1 MFSKLTKRDNSAAQ
15 SEVQVSAATV
25 IGVGCEIYGNL
36 SLSTPIQIDGKIEGD
51 IVSTDCVIIGEKGWL
66 QGNVA
71 CREIAVFGQMT
82 GDIEARHVHLESSAV
97 FSGNI
102 NTETLKIEQ
111 GAVYQGNLNMNPPTV
126 EPAIEAAKEAKEKAE
141 KEAAEKAAAEKAAAE
156 KKAATEKAALSK
168 AGKAE
173 KAKTA
178 PAASNQPQDKAESN
192 SAINPAILAAAA
204 NPKSPPELLQ
214 QLAYHKELRPVLA
227 ENPATYEGLLQ
238 WLAGLNDP
246 AVNAALE
253 RRRAKKK

>member
-1 MFSKLTKRDNSAAQ
+1 MFSKLTKRDNSATQA
-15 SEVQVSAATV
+15 EVQVSAATV

-36 SLSTPIQIDGKIEGD
+36 SISTPIQIDGKIEGD

-66 QGNVA
+66 QGNVE

-82 GDIEARHVHLESSAV
+82 GDIEARHVHLQPSAV

-126 EPAIEAAKEAKEKAE
+126 EPAIDAAKEAKEKAE
-141 KEAAEKAAAEKAAAE
+141 KEAQEKAAAEKAAAE
-156 KKAATEKAALSK
+156 KKAAEQKAVQK
-168 AGKAE
+168 TDTQ
-173 KAKTA
+173 AK
-178 PAASNQPQDKAESN
+178 PQANDSV
-192 SAINPAILAAAA
+192 INPAILAAAA

>member
-1 MFSKLTKRDNSAAQ
+1 MFSKLTKRDNSAPQA
-15 SEVQVSAATV
+15 EVQVSAATV

-36 SLSTPIQIDGKIEGD
+36 SISTPIQIDGKIEGD
-51 IVSTDCVIIGEKGWL
+51 IASTDCVIIGEKGWL
-66 QGNVA
+66 QGNVE

-82 GDIEARHVHLESSAV
+82 GDIEARHVHLQPSAV

-126 EPAIEAAKEAKEKAE
+126 EPAIDAAKEAKEKAE
-141 KEAAEKAAAEKAAAE
+141 KEAQEKAAAEKAA
-156 KKAATEKAALSK
+156 KEKAET
-168 AGKAE
+168 AE
-173 KAKTA
+173 KAV
-178 PAASNQPQDKAESN
+178 AAKPQANDSV
-192 SAINPAILAAAA
+192 INPAILAAAA

>member
-1 MFSKLTKRDNSAAQ
+1 MFSKLTKKDNSTPQ
-15 SEVQVSAATV
+15 SETQISAATV

-36 SLSTPIQIDGKIEGD
+36 SLSTPLQLDGKIEGD
-51 IVSTDCVIIGEKGWL
+51 IVSSDCVIIGEKGWL
-66 QGNVA
+66 QGNVE

-82 GDIEARHVHLESSAV
+82 GDINARHVHLQPSAV

-141 KEAAEKAAAEKAAAE
+141 KEAAEKAAAAKAMAEKQVAE
-156 KKAATEKAALSK
+156 KKAAAVKAQQSTK
-168 AGKAE
+168 Q
-173 KAKTA
+173 T
-178 PAASNQPQDKAESN
+178 SQPQTISPKPQANDSV
-192 SAINPAILAAAA
+192 INPAILAAAA

-246 AVNAALE
+246 AVNAALA
-253 RRRAKKK
+253 RRKAKKK

>member
-1 MFSKLTKRDNSAAQ
+1 MFSKLTKKDNSTPQ
-15 SEVQVSAATV
+15 SETQISAATV

-36 SLSTPIQIDGKIEGD
+36 SLSTPLQLDGKIEGD
-51 IVSTDCVIIGEKGWL
+51 IVSSDCVIIGEKGWL
-66 QGNVA
+66 QGNVE

-82 GDIEARHVHLESSAV
+82 GDINARHVHLQPSAV

-141 KEAAEKAAAEKAAAE
+141 KEAAEKAAAAKAMAEKQIAE
-156 KKAATEKAALSK
+156 KKAAAVKAQQSTK
-168 AGKAE
+168 Q
-173 KAKTA
+173 T
-178 PAASNQPQDKAESN
+178 SQPQTISPKPQANDSV
-192 SAINPAILAAAA
+192 INPAILAAAA

-227 ENPATYEGLLQ
+227 EKPATYEGLLQ

-246 AVNAALE
+246 AVNAALA
-253 RRRAKKK
+253 RRKAKKK

>member
-1 MFSKLTKRDNSAAQ
+1 MFSKFSKKDNAVVPNELQ
-15 SEVQVSAATV
+15 SSSATV
-25 IGVGCEIYGNL
+25 IGVGCEIFGNL

-51 IVSTDCVIIGEKGWL
+51 IVSSDCVIIGEKGWL
-66 QGNVA
+66 QGDVN

-82 GDIEARHVHLESSAV
+82 GDIEARHVHLEASAV

-126 EPAIEAAKEAKEKAE
+126 EPAIEAARDAKEKAE
-141 KEAAEKAAAEKAAAE
+141 KEAAAAAAKEQTPQVNTPAAQAAGKTPE
-156 KKAATEKAALSK
+156 TLTAQPQAATAQQTQ
-168 AGKAE
+168 
-173 KAKTA
+173 AK
-178 PAASNQPQDKAESN
+178 PEDSV
-192 SAINPAILAAAA
+192 INPAILAAAA

-246 AVNAALE
+246 AVNAALA

>member
-1 MFSKLTKRDNSAAQ
+1 MFSKLTKRDNSTTQA
-15 SEVQVSAATV
+15 EVQVSAATV

-36 SLSTPIQIDGKIEGD
+36 SISTPIQIDGKIEGD
-51 IVSTDCVIIGEKGWL
+51 IASTDCVIIGEKGWL

-82 GDIEARHVHLESSAV
+82 GDIEARHVHLQPSAV

-126 EPAIEAAKEAKEKAE
+126 EPAIDAAKEAKEKAE
-141 KEAAEKAAAEKAAAE
+141 KEAQEKAAAEKAAAE
-156 KKAATEKAALSK
+156 KKAAEQKAVQK
-168 AGKAE
+168 TDTQ
-173 KAKTA
+173 AK
-178 PAASNQPQDKAESN
+178 PQANDSV
-192 SAINPAILAAAA
+192 INPAILAAAA

>member
-1 MFSKLTKRDNSAAQ
+1 MFSKFSKKDNTVVSTELQ
-15 SEVQVSAATV
+15 SSSATV
-25 IGVGCEIYGNL
+25 IGMGCEVFGNI
-36 SLSTPIQIDGKIEGD
+36 SVSTPLQIDGKIEGD

-66 QGNVA
+66 QGNVN

-82 GDIEARHVHLESSAV
+82 GDIEARHVHLETTAV

-126 EPAIEAAKEAKEKAE
+126 EPAIDAAKEAKEKAE

-156 KKAATEKAALSK
+156 KVALD
-168 AGKAE
+168 KAE
-173 KAKTA
+173 AAKTA
-178 PAASNQPQDKAESN
+178 PAASNQPQNKADNN
-192 SAINPAILAAAA
+192 SVINPAILAAAA

-246 AVNAALE
+246 AVNAALA

>member
-1 MFSKLTKRDNSAAQ
+1 MFSKLTKKDNSTPQ
-15 SEVQVSAATV
+15 SKTQISAATV

-36 SLSTPIQIDGKIEGD
+36 SLSTPLQLDGKIEGD
-51 IVSTDCVIIGEKGWL
+51 IVSSDCVIIGEKGWL
-66 QGNVA
+66 QGNVE

-82 GDIEARHVHLESSAV
+82 GDINARHVHLQPSAV

-141 KEAAEKAAAEKAAAE
+141 KEAAEKAAAAKAMAEKQVAE
-156 KKAATEKAALSK
+156 KKAAAVKAQQSTK
-168 AGKAE
+168 Q
-173 KAKTA
+173 T
-178 PAASNQPQDKAESN
+178 SQPQTISPKPQANDSV
-192 SAINPAILAAAA
+192 INPAILAAAA

-246 AVNAALE
+246 AVNAALA
-253 RRRAKKK
+253 RRKAKKK

>member
-1 MFSKLTKRDNSAAQ
+1 MFSKLTKRDNATAPTEPQ
-15 SEVQVSAATV
+15 ISAATV

-36 SLSTPIQIDGKIEGD
+36 SLSTPLQIDGKIEGD
-51 IVSTDCVIIGEKGWL
+51 IMSSDCVIVGEKGWL
-66 QGNVA
+66 QGNVE

-82 GDIEARHVHLESSAV
+82 GDINARHVHLEPSAV

-126 EPAIEAAKEAKEKAE
+126 EPAIEAAREAKEKAE
-141 KEAAEKAAAEKAAAE
+141 KEAAEKAAAEKAAADKAAAEKAAAEKQVGE
-156 KKAATEKAALSK
+156 KKAATKVIQKVA
-168 AGKAE
+168 
-173 KAKTA
+173 
-178 PAASNQPQDKAESN
+178 QPKPQNNDSVI
-192 SAINPAILAAAA
+192 SPAILAAAA

-246 AVNAALE
+246 AVNAALA
-253 RRRAKKK
+253 RRNAKQK

>member
-1 MFSKLTKRDNSAAQ
+1 MFSKLTKRDNSAPQA
-15 SEVQVSAATV
+15 EVQVSAATV

-36 SLSTPIQIDGKIEGD
+36 SISTPIQIDGKIEGD

-66 QGNVA
+66 QGNVE

-82 GDIEARHVHLESSAV
+82 GDIEARHVHLQPSAV

-126 EPAIEAAKEAKEKAE
+126 EPAIDAAKEKAE
-141 KEAAEKAAAEKAAAE
+141 KEAQEKAAAEKAAAE
-156 KKAATEKAALSK
+156 KKAAEQKAVQK
-168 AGKAE
+168 TDTQ
-173 KAKTA
+173 AK
-178 PAASNQPQDKAESN
+178 PQANDSV
-192 SAINPAILAAAA
+192 INPAILAAAA

>member
-1 MFSKLTKRDNSAAQ
+1 MFSKLTKRDNSAPQA
-15 SEVQVSAATV
+15 EVQASAATV

-36 SLSTPIQIDGKIEGD
+36 SISTPIQIDGKIEGD
-51 IVSTDCVIIGEKGWL
+51 IATTDCVIIGEKGWL
-66 QGNVA
+66 QGNVE

-82 GDIEARHVHLESSAV
+82 GDIEARHVHLQPSAV

-126 EPAIEAAKEAKEKAE
+126 EPAIDAAKEKAE
-141 KEAAEKAAAEKAAAE
+141 KEAQEKAAAEKAA
-156 KKAATEKAALSK
+156 KEKAET
-168 AGKAE
+168 AE
-173 KAKTA
+173 KAV
-178 PAASNQPQDKAESN
+178 AAKPQPQVNDSV
-192 SAINPAILAAAA
+192 INPAILAAAA

-246 AVNAALE
+246 AVNAALA

>member
-1 MFSKLTKRDNSAAQ
+1 MFSKLTKKDNSTPQ
-15 SEVQVSAATV
+15 SETQISAATV

-36 SLSTPIQIDGKIEGD
+36 SLSTPLQIDGKIEGD
-51 IVSTDCVIIGEKGWL
+51 IMSSDCVIVGEKGWL
-66 QGNVA
+66 QGNVE

-82 GDIEARHVHLESSAV
+82 GDINARHVHLQPSAV

-126 EPAIEAAKEAKEKAE
+126 EPAIEAAREAKEKAE
-141 KEAAEKAAAEKAAAE
+141 KEAAEKAAAEKAAADKAAAEKAAAEKQAAE
-156 KKAATEKAALSK
+156 KKAATKVIQ
-168 AGKAE
+168 
-173 KAKTA
+173 KTA
-178 PAASNQPQDKAESN
+178 QPKPQTNDSVI
-192 SAINPAILAAAA
+192 SPAILAAAA

-246 AVNAALE
+246 AVNAALA
-253 RRRAKKK
+253 RRRAKQK

>member
-1 MFSKLTKRDNSAAQ
+1 MFSKLTKKDNSTPQ
-15 SEVQVSAATV
+15 SETQISAATV

-36 SLSTPIQIDGKIEGD
+36 SLSTPLQLDGKIEGD
-51 IVSTDCVIIGEKGWL
+51 IMSSDCVIVGEKGWL
-66 QGNVA
+66 QGNVE

-82 GDIEARHVHLESSAV
+82 GDINARHVHLQPSAV

-141 KEAAEKAAAEKAAAE
+141 KEAAEKAAAAKAMAEKQIAE
-156 KKAATEKAALSK
+156 KKAAAVKAQQSTK
-168 AGKAE
+168 Q
-173 KAKTA
+173 T
-178 PAASNQPQDKAESN
+178 SQPQTISPKPQANDSV
-192 SAINPAILAAAA
+192 INPAILAAAA

-246 AVNAALE
+246 AVNAALA
-253 RRRAKKK
+253 RRKAKKK

>member
-1 MFSKLTKRDNSAAQ
+1 MFSKLTKKDNSTPQ
-15 SEVQVSAATV
+15 SETQISAATV

-36 SLSTPIQIDGKIEGD
+36 SLSTPLQLDGKIEGD
-51 IVSTDCVIIGEKGWL
+51 IVSSDCVIIGEKGWL
-66 QGNVA
+66 QGNVE

-82 GDIEARHVHLESSAV
+82 GDINARHVHLQPSAV

-141 KEAAEKAAAEKAAAE
+141 KEAAEKAAAAKAMAEKQAAE
-156 KKAATEKAALSK
+156 KKAAAVKAQQSTK
-168 AGKAE
+168 Q
-173 KAKTA
+173 T
-178 PAASNQPQDKAESN
+178 SQPQTISPKPQANDSV
-192 SAINPAILAAAA
+192 INPAILAAAA

-246 AVNAALE
+246 AVNAALA
-253 RRRAKKK
+253 RRKAKKK

>member
-1 MFSKLTKRDNSAAQ
+1 MFSKLTKKDNSTPQ
-15 SEVQVSAATV
+15 SETQISAATV

-36 SLSTPIQIDGKIEGD
+36 SLSTPLQLDGKIEGD
-51 IVSTDCVIIGEKGWL
+51 IVSSDCVIIGEKGWL
-66 QGNVA
+66 QGNVE

-82 GDIEARHVHLESSAV
+82 GDINARHVHLQPSAV

-141 KEAAEKAAAEKAAAE
+141 KEAAEKAAAAKAMAEKQIAE
-156 KKAATEKAALSK
+156 KKAAAVKAQQSTK
-168 AGKAE
+168 Q
-173 KAKTA
+173 T
-178 PAASNQPQDKAESN
+178 SQPQTISPKPQANDSV
-192 SAINPAILAAAA
+192 INPAILAAAA

-246 AVNAALE
+246 AVNAALA
-253 RRRAKKK
+253 RRKAKKK

>member
-1 MFSKLTKRDNSAAQ
+1 MFSKLTKRDNSAPQA
-15 SEVQVSAATV
+15 EVQVSAATV

-36 SLSTPIQIDGKIEGD
+36 SISTPIQIDGKIEGD

-82 GDIEARHVHLESSAV
+82 GDIEARHVHLQPSAV

-126 EPAIEAAKEAKEKAE
+126 EPAIDAAKEAKEKAE
-141 KEAAEKAAAEKAAAE
+141 KEAQEKAAAEKAAAE
-156 KKAATEKAALSK
+156 KKAAEQKAVQK
-168 AGKAE
+168 TDTQ
-173 KAKTA
+173 AK
-178 PAASNQPQDKAESN
+178 PQANDSV
-192 SAINPAILAAAA
+192 INPAILAAAA

>member
-1 MFSKLTKRDNSAAQ
+1 MFSKLTKRDNSATQA
-15 SEVQVSAATV
+15 EVQVSAATV

-36 SLSTPIQIDGKIEGD
+36 SISTPIQIDGKIEGD
-51 IVSTDCVIIGEKGWL
+51 IASTDCVIIGEKGWL
-66 QGNVA
+66 QGNVE

-82 GDIEARHVHLESSAV
+82 GDIEARHVHLQPSAV

-126 EPAIEAAKEAKEKAE
+126 EPAIDAAKEAKEKAK
-141 KEAAEKAAAEKAAAE
+141 KEAQEKAAAQKAAAEKSATQKQAAE
-156 KKAATEKAALSK
+156 KKAAPKQAA
-168 AGKAE
+168 
-173 KAKTA
+173 
-178 PAASNQPQDKAESN
+178 QPQATDSV
-192 SAINPAILAAAA
+192 INPAILAAAA

>member
-1 MFSKLTKRDNSAAQ
+1 MFSKLTKKDNSTPQ
-15 SEVQVSAATV
+15 SETQISAATV

-36 SLSTPIQIDGKIEGD
+36 SLSTPLQIDGKIEGD
-51 IVSTDCVIIGEKGWL
+51 IMSSDCVIVGEKGWL
-66 QGNVA
+66 QGNVE

-82 GDIEARHVHLESSAV
+82 GDINARHVHLQPSAV

-141 KEAAEKAAAEKAAAE
+141 KEAVEKAAAAKAMAEKQAAE
-156 KKAATEKAALSK
+156 KKAAAVKAQQSTK
-168 AGKAE
+168 Q
-173 KAKTA
+173 T
-178 PAASNQPQDKAESN
+178 SQPQTISPKPQANDSV
-192 SAINPAILAAAA
+192 INPAILAAAA

-246 AVNAALE
+246 AVNAALA
-253 RRRAKKK
+253 RRRAKQK

>member
-1 MFSKLTKRDNSAAQ
+1 MFSKLTKRDNSTTQA
-15 SEVQVSAATV
+15 EVQASAATV

-36 SLSTPIQIDGKIEGD
+36 SISTPIQIDGKIEGD

-82 GDIEARHVHLESSAV
+82 GDIEARHVHLQPSAV

-126 EPAIEAAKEAKEKAE
+126 EPAIDAAKEAKEKAE
-141 KEAAEKAAAEKAAAE
+141 KEAQEKAAAEKAAAE
-156 KKAATEKAALSK
+156 KKAAEQKAVQK
-168 AGKAE
+168 TDTQ
-173 KAKTA
+173 AK
-178 PAASNQPQDKAESN
+178 PQANDSV
-192 SAINPAILAAAA
+192 INPAILAAAA

>member
-1 MFSKLTKRDNSAAQ
+1 MFSKLTKRDNSTTQA
-15 SEVQVSAATV
+15 EVQASAATV

-36 SLSTPIQIDGKIEGD
+36 SISTPIQIDGKIEGD
-51 IVSTDCVIIGEKGWL
+51 IASTDCVIIGEKGWL

-82 GDIEARHVHLESSAV
+82 GDIEARHVHLQPSAV

-126 EPAIEAAKEAKEKAE
+126 EPAIDAAKEAKEKAE
-141 KEAAEKAAAEKAAAE
+141 KEAQEKAAAEKAAAE
-156 KKAATEKAALSK
+156 KKAAEQKAATVQK
-168 AGKAE
+168 TDTQ
-173 KAKTA
+173 AK
-178 PAASNQPQDKAESN
+178 PQANDSV
-192 SAINPAILAAAA
+192 INPAILAAAA

>member
-1 MFSKLTKRDNSAAQ
+1 MFSKLTKRDNSATQA
-15 SEVQVSAATV
+15 EVQVSAATV

-36 SLSTPIQIDGKIEGD
+36 SISTPIQIDGKIEGD
-51 IVSTDCVIIGEKGWL
+51 IASTDCVIIGEKGWL
-66 QGNVA
+66 QGNVE

-82 GDIEARHVHLESSAV
+82 GDIEARHVHLQPSAV

-126 EPAIEAAKEAKEKAE
+126 EPAIDAAKEAKEKAE
-141 KEAAEKAAAEKAAAE
+141 KEAQEKAAAQKAAAEKAAAQKQAAE
-156 KKAATEKAALSK
+156 KKAAPKQAA
-168 AGKAE
+168 
-173 KAKTA
+173 
-178 PAASNQPQDKAESN
+178 QPQATDSV
-192 SAINPAILAAAA
+192 INPAILAAAA

>member
-1 MFSKLTKRDNSAAQ
+1 MFPKKLPNRHRNTSTNHA
-15 SEVQVSAATV
+15 EVQASAATV

-36 SLSTPIQIDGKIEGD
+36 SLSTPLQIDGKIEGD
-51 IVSTDCVIIGEKGWL
+51 IVSTDCVILGEKGWL
-66 QGNVA
+66 QGNVE
-71 CREIAVFGQMT
+71 CRDIAVFGQMT
-82 GDIEARHVHLESSAV
+82 GDINARHVHLQPSAV

-126 EPAIEAAKEAKEKAE
+126 EPAIDAAKEKAE
-141 KEAAEKAAAEKAAAE
+141 KEAAEKAAKAAQEKAAAE
-156 KKAATEKAALSK
+156 KKAAEQKAAKQK
-168 AGKAE
+168 AAPKKAAQPKAE
-173 KAKTA
+173 
-178 PAASNQPQDKAESN
+178 PQAADSV
-192 SAINPAILAAAA
+192 INPAILAAAA

-246 AVNAALE
+246 AVNAALA

>member
-1 MFSKLTKRDNSAAQ
+1 MFSKLTKRDNSTTQA
-15 SEVQVSAATV
+15 EVQASAATV

-36 SLSTPIQIDGKIEGD
+36 SISTPIQIDGKIEGD
-51 IVSTDCVIIGEKGWL
+51 IASTDCVIIGEKGWL

-82 GDIEARHVHLESSAV
+82 GDIEARHVHLQPSAV

-126 EPAIEAAKEAKEKAE
+126 EPAIDAAKEAKEKAE
-141 KEAAEKAAAEKAAAE
+141 KEAQEKAAAEKAAAE
-156 KKAATEKAALSK
+156 KKAAEQKAVQK
-168 AGKAE
+168 TDTQ
-173 KAKTA
+173 AK
-178 PAASNQPQDKAESN
+178 PQANDSV
-192 SAINPAILAAAA
+192 INPAILAAAA

>member
-1 MFSKLTKRDNSAAQ
+1 MFSKLTKKDNSTPQ
-15 SEVQVSAATV
+15 SETQISAATV

-36 SLSTPIQIDGKIEGD
+36 SLSTPLQLDGKIEGD
-51 IVSTDCVIIGEKGWL
+51 IVSSDCVIIGEKGWL
-66 QGNVA
+66 QGNVE

-82 GDIEARHVHLESSAV
+82 GDINARHVHLQPSAV

-141 KEAAEKAAAEKAAAE
+141 KEAAEKAAAAKAMAEKQIAE
-156 KKAATEKAALSK
+156 KKAAAVKAQQSTK
-168 AGKAE
+168 Q
-173 KAKTA
+173 T
-178 PAASNQPQDKAESN
+178 SQPQTISPKPQANDSV
-192 SAINPAILAAAA
+192 INPAILAAAA

-227 ENPATYEGLLQ
+227 ENPATYVGLLH

-246 AVNAALE
+246 AVNAALA
-253 RRRAKKK
+253 RRKAKKK